1 MQSVIEN
8 FRSALHSL
16 TSSWLRTIL
25 TMLGILIGVGSVGLL
40 ISIALGV
47 QKQITE
53 EVQGLGTNL
62 VFVVPGKL
70 DENMQANPL
79 AMLGVSTLNDRD
91 IRALSRLGSVAGVTP
106 FLFVGGTA
114 EYHQQLKSAFVLGTT
129 AAWFD
134 MRPRPMAEGR
144 LFKAD
149 EENEYV
155 CVLAQGPR
163 EALFGSGPA
172 IGETIAIQGVS
183 FRVIGVFQGE
193 PRDTLF
199 GDGSFENMIFLP
211 AAAVQSRIQA
221 QINRIVIQT
230 NPKIAPELAIDEIS
244 VTLQKSHEGRDDFGV
259 LTQKQILRTIY
270 RLIAMATSLLTGI
283 SAISLVVAGIG
294 IMNIMLV
301 TVSERTH
308 EIGIRKAVGAR
319 KRDIFL
325 HFLME
330 ALVISMLGGTAGVAT
345 AAGLCVLVQKYSPLH
360 PLVTPGVIA
369 MAFGV
374 CVTVGVVFG
383 TLPALR
389 AARMDPIA
397 ALRHE

>member
-1 MQSVIEN
+1 MQSILEN

-16 TSSWLRTIL
+16 SSSWLRTVL
-25 TMLGILIGVGSVGLL
+25 TTLGILIGVGSVGLL

-53 EVQGLGTNL
+53 EVQDLGTNL
-62 VFVVPGKL
+62 VFIVPGKL
-70 DENMQANPL
+70 DKNMQANPL
-79 AMLGVSTLNDRD
+79 AMLGVSTLTDRD
-91 IRALSRLGSVAGVTP
+91 MQGLSHLNSVAGVAP

-114 EYHQQLKSAFVLGTT
+114 EYHQELKSAFVMGTT
-129 AAWFD
+129 ATWFA
-134 MRPRPMAEGR
+134 MRPRPLSEGR
-144 LFKAD
+144 LFKSD

-163 EALFGSGPA
+163 EAIFGSGPA
-172 IGETIAIQGVS
+172 VGETIAIQGVP
-183 FRVIGVFQGE
+183 FRVIGVLQGE
-193 PRDTLF
+193 PRDALF

-211 AAAVQSRIQA
+211 AGAVQSRIHA
-221 QINRIVIQT
+221 QINRIVLQT
-230 NPKIAPELAIDEIS
+230 NPKIAPEQALEEIS
-244 VTLQKSHEGRDDFGV
+244 ATLRKSHDGRDDFGV
-259 LTQKQILRTIY
+259 MTQKQLLRTVY

-283 SAISLVVAGIG
+283 SAISLVVAGVG

-301 TVSERTH
+301 TVSERTF

-319 KRDIFL
+319 RRDIFV

-330 ALVISMLGGTAGVAT
+330 AIVISMLGGTAGVAT
-345 AAGLCVLVQKYSPLH
+345 VAGLCVLVRKYSPLH

-369 MAFGV
+369 LSFGV
-374 CVTVGVVFG
+374 CVIVGVVFG

>member
-1 MQSVIEN
+1 MQSIIEN

-79 AMLGVSTLNDRD
+79 AMLGVSTLNDGD
-91 IRALSRLGSVAGVTP
+91 IRALSRLDSVAGVTP

-163 EALFGSGPA
+163 EALFGKGPA
-172 IGETIAIQGVS
+172 VGETIAIQGVS

-230 NPKIAPELAIDEIS
+230 NPRIAPELAIDEIS
-244 VTLQKSHEGRDDFGV
+244 ATLQKSHEGRDDFGV

-330 ALVISMLGGTAGVAT
+330 ALVISMMGGIAGVAT

>member
-1 MQSVIEN
+1 MQSIIEN

-91 IRALSRLGSVAGVTP
+91 IRALSRLDSVAGVTP

-163 EALFGSGPA
+163 EALFGKGPA
-172 IGETIAIQGVS
+172 VGETIAIQGVS
-183 FRVIGVFQGE
+183 FRVIGVLQGE

-244 VTLQKSHEGRDDFGV
+244 ATLQKSHEGRDDFGV

-330 ALVISMLGGTAGVAT
+330 ALVISMLGGIAGVAT

>member
-1 MQSVIEN
+1 MQSIIEN
-8 FRSALHSL
+8 FSSALRSL
-16 TSSWLRTIL
+16 SSSWLRTTL

-47 QKQITE
+47 QKQVTE
-53 EVQGLGTNL
+53 EVQNLGVNL
-62 VFVVPGKL
+62 VFIVPGKL

-79 AMLGVSTLNDRD
+79 AMLGVSTLKDAD
-91 IRALSRLGSVAGVTP
+91 VQALSGMDSVAEVAP

-129 AAWFD
+129 AAWFA
-134 MRPRPMAEGR
+134 MRPRPLSEGR
-144 LFKAD
+144 LFKTN

-163 EALFGSGPA
+163 TAIFGSGPA
-172 IGETIAIQGVS
+172 VGETIAIQGIS
-183 FRVIGVFQGE
+183 FRVIGVLQGE
-193 PRDTLF
+193 QRDTLF

-211 AAAVQSRIQA
+211 AGAVQSKIQA
-221 QINRIVIQT
+221 QINRIVLQT
-230 NPKIAPELAIDEIS
+230 NPKIAPEQAIEEIS
-244 VTLQKSHEGRDDFGV
+244 ATLQKSHEGRDDFGV
-259 LTQKQILRTIY
+259 LTQKQLLRTIY
-270 RLIAMATSLLTGI
+270 RLIALATSLLTGI
-283 SAISLVVAGIG
+283 SAISLFVAGIG

-301 TVSERTH
+301 TVSERTF

-319 KRDIFL
+319 KRDIFA

-330 ALVISMLGGTAGVAT
+330 SMVLSMLGGIAGVAA

-360 PLVTPGVIA
+360 PLVTPGVIV

-383 TLPALR
+383 TLPAMR
-389 AARMDPIA
+389 AANMDPIA

>member
-1 MQSVIEN
+1 
-8 FRSALHSL
+8 
-16 TSSWLRTIL
+16 
-25 TMLGILIGVGSVGLL
+25 LIGVGSVGLL
-40 ISIALGV
+40 VSIALGV

-53 EVQGLGTNL
+53 EVQGLGANL
-62 VFVVPGKL
+62 VFVLPGKL
-70 DENMQANPL
+70 DQNMQANPL
-79 AMLGVSTLNDRD
+79 ALLGVSTLNQRD
-91 IRALSRLGSVAGVTP
+91 VLELSRLDSVSGVTP
-106 FLFVGGTA
+106 FLFVGGIA
-114 EYHQQLKSAFVLGTT
+114 EYRQQLKSAFVLGTT
-129 AAWFD
+129 SAWFA
-134 MRPRPMAEGR
+134 MRPRPVAEGR
-144 LFKAD
+144 LFRTD

-163 EALFGSGPA
+163 EAIFGRGPA

-183 FRVIGVFQGE
+183 FRVIGVLQGE
-193 PRDTLF
+193 QRDTLF

-211 AAAVQSRIQA
+211 AGAVQSKIQA

-230 NPKIAPELAIDEIS
+230 NPKIVPERALEEIS
-244 VTLQKSHEGRDDFGV
+244 ATLQQSHEGRDDFGV
-259 LTQKQILRTIY
+259 LTQKQLLHTIY

-283 SAISLVVAGIG
+283 SAISLIVAGIG

-319 KRDIFL
+319 QRDIFV

-330 ALVISMLGGTAGVAT
+330 AMVISMLGGIAGVAA

-360 PLVTPGVIA
+360 PLVTPSVIA
-369 MAFGV
+369 LAFGV

>member
-1 MQSVIEN
+1 MQSIIEN

-16 TSSWLRTIL
+16 SSSWLRTAL
-25 TMLGILIGVGSVGLL
+25 TTLGILIGVGSVGLL

-53 EVQGLGTNL
+53 EVQDLGVNL

-70 DENMQANPL
+70 DQNMQANPL

-91 IRALSRLGSVAGVTP
+91 LRALSSLDSVAGVAP

-129 AAWFD
+129 AAWFA

-163 EALFGSGPA
+163 EAIFGSGPA
-172 IGETIAIQGVS
+172 VGETIAIQGVS
-183 FRVIGVFQGE
+183 FRVIGVLQGE

-211 AAAVQSRIQA
+211 AGAVRSKIPA
-221 QINRIVIQT
+221 QINRIVLQT
-230 NPKIAPELAIDEIS
+230 NPKIAPEQAIDEIS
-244 VTLQKSHEGRDDFGV
+244 ATLQKSHEGRDDFGV
-259 LTQKQILRTIY
+259 LTQKQLLRTIY

-319 KRDIFL
+319 RRDIFL

-330 ALVISMLGGTAGVAT
+330 ALIISMLGGIAGVAT

-360 PLVTPGVIA
+360 PLVTVGVIA

-374 CVTVGVVFG
+374 CVTVGIVFG
-383 TLPALR
+383 TVPALR

>member
-1 MQSVIEN
+1 
-8 FRSALHSL
+8 
-16 TSSWLRTIL
+16 
-25 TMLGILIGVGSVGLL
+25 
-40 ISIALGV
+40 
-47 QKQITE
+47 
-53 EVQGLGTNL
+53 
-62 VFVVPGKL
+62 
-70 DENMQANPL
+70 
-79 AMLGVSTLNDRD
+79 
-91 IRALSRLGSVAGVTP
+91 
-106 FLFVGGTA
+106 
-114 EYHQQLKSAFVLGTT
+114 
-129 AAWFD
+129 
-134 MRPRPMAEGR
+134 
-144 LFKAD
+144 
-149 EENEYV
+149 
-155 CVLAQGPR
+155 
-163 EALFGSGPA
+163 
-172 IGETIAIQGVS
+172 
-183 FRVIGVFQGE
+183 
-193 PRDTLF
+193 
-199 GDGSFENMIFLP
+199 
-211 AAAVQSRIQA
+211 VQSRIQA